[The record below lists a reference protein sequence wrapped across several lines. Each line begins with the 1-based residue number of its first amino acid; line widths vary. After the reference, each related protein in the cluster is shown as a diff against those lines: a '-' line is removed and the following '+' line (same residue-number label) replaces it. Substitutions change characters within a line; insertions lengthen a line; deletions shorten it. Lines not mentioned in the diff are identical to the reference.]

1 MRSSSYVPPEEL
13 ERARNCDL
21 LTYLEATQPEELVSL
36 RNGAFCLRSHD
47 SLKIS
52 NGKWYWWSRG
62 IGGKSALDYL
72 VQGEGIPLPDAVR
85 MVNSLSRSPHQTV
98 YHANPLET
106 DFELPTRNTNN
117 DSVMRYLNL
126 RGIDTDVITKCIRH
140 DLLYEDF
147 RHNCCF
153 VGYDET
159 HTPRYAMLRSSN
171 PSRSFL
177 LEVRGSD
184 KRYSFSLPPTKSTKL
199 YVAESAID
207 ALSVYVLT
215 DFSPDNY
222 LSLGGANTPKEISGL
237 PAALDSFLMTHP
249 HIETVCLCLDND
261 FAGLRAA
268 EAIKARLPDQIT
280 AEMLPPKEDKDYN
293 EQLMRMKGLHNQV
306 VTRKTK
312 KVKEELT
319 R

>member
-21 LTYLEATQPEELVSL
+21 LTYLEATQPEDLVSL

-72 VQGEGIPLPDAVR
+72 VQGEGVPLPDAVR

-98 YHANPLET
+98 YHANPLEV
-106 DFELPTRNTNN
+106 DFELPARNTNN

-126 RGIDTDVITKCIRH
+126 RGIDPDVITKCIRQ

-207 ALSVYVLT
+207 ALSLYVLT

-280 AEMLPPKEDKDYN
+280 AEMLPPKEEKDYN

-306 VTRKTK
+306 VTRKTN